1 MEITEKSSEG
11 LKREY
16 SIIVGA
22 AEIEGK
28 VTTRLTEVGQ
38 QVRLPGFRPGKVPM
52 NLLKKRFG
60 ESVRGE
66 VLESTI
72 QESTQKA
79 LEEKALKP
87 AIQPKVDLVSFEEGE
102 DLEFSVEL
110 ELLPDIELGDMSSLK
125 IEKLVAKPGDDQVNE
140 ALGKMAENNKV
151 SKPTDEKRAAA
162 LGDVVVMDF
171 VGTVD
176 GEEFEGGKADD
187 FKLELGSGRF
197 IPGFEE
203 QLVGLEPDSQNDV
216 KITFPEDY
224 HSSDLAGKAAV
235 FSVSLKGLEV
245 MDTPDIDGEFAK
257 SMGFDDLA
265 ALTEA
270 VTKQIGSDYDYLSR
284 MKIKRELLDQLS
296 GLHTFEVPP
305 AMLEMEFNNIW
316 QQVEQAKEADQLD
329 PEDAGKS
336 DDELKADYNTIA
348 ERRVRLGLLLS
359 DIGQKNNLQVP
370 PDEISQAIAREASRF
385 PGQEQSVVS
394 YYQSNPQAVEQVRAP
409 LFEDKVID
417 FLLELAQVTEK
428 EVSPDALIE
437 EAGGTETDGPVPSA
451 S

>member
-1 MEITEKSSEG
+1 MEITEKSSDG
-11 LKREY
+11 LKREL
-16 SIIVGA
+16 SVIIGA
-22 AEIEGK
+22 QEIEGK
-28 VTTRLTEVGQ
+28 VTDRLTEVGQ

-66 VLESTI
+66 VLETTI

-87 AIQPKVDLVSFEEGE
+87 AIQPKVDLVSFEEGQ
-102 DLEFSVEL
+102 DLEFSIEL

-125 IEKLVAKPGDDQVNE
+125 IERLVAKPGDEQINDTM
-140 ALGKMAENNKV
+140 AKMAENNKT
-151 SKPTDEKRAAA
+151 SKPTEEKRPAKM
-162 LGDVVVMDF
+162 GDVVVIDF
-171 VGTVD
+171 AGSVN
-176 GEEFEGGKADD
+176 GEEFEGGRATD

-203 QLVGLEPDSQNDV
+203 QLEGLELGSSKDV
-216 KITFPEDY
+216 NVTFPEDY
-224 HSSDLAGKAAV
+224 HSADLAGKEALFAV
-235 FSVSLKGLEV
+235 DLKGLEE
-245 MDTPDIDGEFAK
+245 MATPDLNDEFATL
-257 SMGFDDLA
+257 MGFDDLA

-270 VTKQIGSDYDYLSR
+270 VTKQIQTDYDYLAR

-296 GLHTFEVPP
+296 ELHTFEVPP
-305 AMLEMEFNNIW
+305 AMLDMEFNNIW
-316 QQVEQAKEADQLD
+316 NQVEQAQEADQLD
-329 PEDAGKS
+329 PEDADKS
-336 DDELKADYNTIA
+336 EDELKADYRSIA

-359 DIGQKNNLQVP
+359 DIGQKNNLSVP
-370 PDEISQAIAREASRF
+370 PEELSQAIAREASRF
-385 PGQEQSVVS
+385 PGQEQSVVN
-394 YYQSNPQAVEQVRAP
+394 YYQTNPQAIEQVRAP

-428 EVSPDALIE
+428 DVSPDELIK

>member
-296 GLHTFEVPP
+296 DLHTFEVPP

-336 DDELKADYNTIA
+336 DDELKADYNAIA

-370 PDEISQAIAREASRF
+370 PEEISQAIARESSRF

-428 EVSPDALIE
+428 GVSPDALIE

-451 S
+451 R

>member
-171 VGTVD
+171 VGTVG

-216 KITFPEDY
+216 KVTFPEDY
-224 HSSDLAGKAAV
+224 HSSDLAGKVAV
-235 FSVSLKGLEV
+235 FSVLLKGLEV
-245 MDTPDIDGEFAK
+245 MDTPDIDSEFAK

-305 AMLEMEFNNIW
+305 AMLEMEFKNIW
-316 QQVEQAKEADQLD
+316 QQVEQAKETDQLD

-336 DDELKADYNTIA
+336 DDELTADYNTIA

-370 PDEISQAIAREASRF
+370 PEEISQAIAREASRF

-437 EAGGTETDGPVPSA
+437 ETGGTETDGPVPSA

>member
-22 AEIEGK
+22 DEIEGK
-28 VTTRLTEVGQ
+28 VTARLTEVGQ

-66 VLESTI
+66 VLEATV
-72 QESTQKA
+72 QETTQKA
-79 LEEKALKP
+79 LEEKELKP
-87 AIQPKVDLVSFEEGE
+87 AMQPKVDLVSFEEGK

-110 ELLPDIELGDMSSLK
+110 ELLPDIELGDFASLTV
-125 IEKLVAKPGDDQVNE
+125 EKLVTKAGDEQINE
-140 ALGKMAENNKV
+140 TLSKMAENNKV
-151 SKPTDEKRAAA
+151 SAPTDEKRPAAM
-162 LGDVVVMDF
+162 GDVVVMDF
-171 VGTVD
+171 VGSVD
-176 GEEFEGGKADD
+176 GEEFEGGKASD

-203 QLVGLEPDSQNDV
+203 QLVGLEPGNDKNV
-216 KITFPEDY
+216 ELTFPEDY
-224 HSSDLAGKAAV
+224 HSADLAGKAAV
-235 FSVSLKGLEV
+235 FAVSLKGLEV
-245 MDTPDIDGEFAK
+245 MDTPAIDDEFAK
-257 SMGFDDLA
+257 NMGFDDLA

-270 VTKQIGSDYDYLSR
+270 VTKQVEADYEYLSR
-284 MKIKRELLDQLS
+284 MKIKRELLDQLADM
-296 GLHTFEVPP
+296 HTFDVPP
-305 AMLEMEFNNIW
+305 AMLDMEFENIW
-316 QQVEQAKEADQLD
+316 QQVEQAKEAEQLD

-336 DDELKADYNTIA
+336 DDELKADYNSIA

-370 PDEISQAIAREASRF
+370 PEEISQAIAREASRF

-428 EVSPDALIE
+428 SVTPEELVE